1 MTLCTEAS
9 TAGWPRASAVGAFI
23 SADATTSTVLCRCG
37 VQGEL
42 QRRAHAHPKCQA
54 SAFKTGKNSSR
65 SLPGWSSLR
74 ANIAAWQPAP
84 RVP

>member
-9 TAGWPRASAVGAFI
+9 TAGWPGASAVGAFI

-42 QRRAHAHPKCQA
+42 QRRAHAHPKYQA
-54 SAFKTGKNSSR
+54 SAFKTGKKFEP
-65 SLPGWSSLR
+65 LTPWVELVG